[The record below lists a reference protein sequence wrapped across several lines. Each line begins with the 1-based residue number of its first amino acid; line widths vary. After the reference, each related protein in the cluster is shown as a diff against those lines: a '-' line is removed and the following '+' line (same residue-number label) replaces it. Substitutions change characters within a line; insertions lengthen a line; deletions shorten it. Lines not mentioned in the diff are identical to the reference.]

1 MQRGSSIDDLT
12 VVNPQLLTLFV
23 VVIITII
30 IIIRTAVKK
39 TSCFLVAA
47 ISIGCLGSCT

>member
-12 VVNPQLLTLFV
+12 VVNPQLLTLF